1 MSELTAGML
10 IETALQVQM
19 TRVTD
24 GKTVAVGEAGCMV
37 VETPPLAECV
47 REANEAWW
55 LAMQLASGQDEG
67 PGLFEVTAV
76 GEVRQGDTVY
86 VRGRDGEMRS
96 VGVATCPAADDGTP
110 VTVSIGAPNAEMVRE
125 EAALR
130 QIMRTWAAE
139 TLVPLQHALL
149 DVGDVV
155 LDFRGML
162 SERCVQV
169 APGLVAGEM
178 LVQEI
183 CGEFADAQ
191 VIESP
196 RGQCFRNLWR
206 KAVPA

>member
-1 MSELTAGML
+1 MDLHKDKASASPSDLRVSALEFEEAGMGELTAGML
-10 IETALQVQM
+10 IETALQIQM
-19 TRVTD
+19 ARATD
-24 GKTVAVGEAGCMV
+24 GMAPE
-37 VETPPLAECV
+37 LAECV
-47 REANEAWW
+47 VEAEKAWM
-55 LAMQLASGQDEG
+55 LAFQLASGEDEKDE
-67 PGLFEVTAV
+67 PGLFEGA
-76 GEVRQGDTVY
+76 
-86 VRGRDGEMRS
+86 
-96 VGVATCPAADDGTP
+96 GVAPT
-110 VTVSIGAPNAEMVRE
+110 AEMVRE

-130 QIMRTWAAE
+130 QIMRTWAGE

-169 APGLVAGEM
+169 APGMAVGEM

-183 CGEFADAQ
+183 CGAFADAQ

-196 RGQCFRNLWR
+196 RGQCFRNLWT